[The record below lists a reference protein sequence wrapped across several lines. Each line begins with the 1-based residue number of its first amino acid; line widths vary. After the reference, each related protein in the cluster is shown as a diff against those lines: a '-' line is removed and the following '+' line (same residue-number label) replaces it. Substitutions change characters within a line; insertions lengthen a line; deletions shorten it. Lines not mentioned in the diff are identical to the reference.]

1 MFGRCLTA
9 DSVSVMV
16 YVYLDYLYHLYFS
29 RHCLFCLS
37 SYLLASGCP
46 YYSVYENRR
55 VCLRVQG
62 LESEGVD
69 EIMAPGVTGY
79 VNSLMT

>member
-1 MFGRCLTA
+1 MSWAAFPFFLFSETVWIGWRLFAGFVEFAIKALLAVICLFGRCLTA

-37 SYLLASGCP
+37 SYLLASGC
-46 YYSVYENRR
+46 
-55 VCLRVQG
+55 L
-62 LESEGVD
+62 
-69 EIMAPGVTGY
+69 
-79 VNSLMT
+79 